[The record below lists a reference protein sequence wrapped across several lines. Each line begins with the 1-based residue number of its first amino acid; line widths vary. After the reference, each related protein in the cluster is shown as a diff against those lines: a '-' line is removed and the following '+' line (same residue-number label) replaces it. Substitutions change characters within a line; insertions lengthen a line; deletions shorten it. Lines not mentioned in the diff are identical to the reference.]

1 MRAEIHLA
9 SSENQGITINSEKNM
24 SAVAECLR
32 SWRRVDASATS
43 VSWTATKTVLQTEAD
58 TRWTRDICN
67 VITLEEALKELPEHL
82 QETLYR
88 YVYNG
93 ETQWEIGQRM
103 GITQQAVHYN
113 LMLTIE
119 ELAKIIE

>member
-1 MRAEIHLA
+1 M
-9 SSENQGITINSEKNM
+9 
-24 SAVAECLR
+24 AECLR

-43 VSWTATKTVLQTEAD
+43 VSWTTTKTVLQTEAD
-58 TRWTRDICN
+58 ARWTRDICN
-67 VITLEEALKELPEHL
+67 VITLEEALKELPESL

-88 YVYNG
+88 YIYNG
-93 ETQWEIGQRM
+93 ETQREIGQRM

-119 ELAKIIE
+119 ELAKRIA